1 MQGVRTRYETE
12 LANEYGNLASR
23 TLAMVQR
30 YRSGVVPAAT
40 RDPALDADLEGLP
53 AEVAALMD
61 RAQPTQALEH
71 IWQRVR
77 RLNRY
82 VEERAPWQLAKEPA
96 QTDQLEETL
105 ASLHEG
111 VRALSVL
118 LHPFMPV
125 ATQTLLDACGA
136 PDTAYAAAEFAPNG
150 SGARVQT
157 IAPLFPKRDR

>member
-1 MQGVRTRYETE
+1 V
-12 LANEYGNLASR
+12 LAEF
-23 TLAMVQR
+23 
-30 YRSGVVPAAT
+30 
-40 RDPALDADLEGLP
+40 ADLPRQVSELLDR
-53 AEVAALMD
+53 AEV
-61 RAQPTQALEH
+61 TQALEL

-118 LHPFMPV
+118 LHPFMPA
-125 ATQTLLDACGA
+125 ATQTLLEACGA
-136 PDTAYAAAEFAPNG
+136 PDTGYAAAEFAPTG
-150 SGARVQT
+150 SGAQVQT